1 MSSRYRHAAF
11 LLLATSILLA
21 APGSSFAALR
31 LTVILEPAF
40 GRLFSG
46 AANRQFILNTD
57 DTISGPD
64 AADYLDGARS
74 GELEVHNT
82 GKVVTL
88 NIVVENITPTGGVT
102 VNAALCRYHNL
113 SQVAC
118 DGGGMTVNGG
128 PRRALYVGL
137 DISTSQTHS
146 GGENV
151 SISMDVTVTI
161 I

>member
-1 MSSRYRHAAF
+1 MSSRYSHTALF
-11 LLLATSILLA
+11 LLATSLLLT
-21 APGSSFAALR
+21 APISSFAALR
-31 LTVILEPAF
+31 LTVILDPAF

-82 GKVVTL
+82 GQVVTL
-88 NIVVENITPTGGVT
+88 NIVVENIIPTGGVT
-102 VNAALCRYHNL
+102 VNGAFCRYHNL
-113 SQVAC
+113 SPVAC

-128 PRRALYVGL
+128 PRRSLYVGL
-137 DISTSQTHS
+137 DISTSQIHS
-146 GGENV
+146 GGETA
-151 SISMDVTVTI
+151 SITMDVTVTI